1 MISLPSLARLRPLF
15 RACTNACMKESVFYS
30 FPWRSWAP
38 ATTFAHLDATTVISR
53 GLAAKV
59 PLCMQ
64 RDAQPL
70 IYLRIIW
77 PSDLGIPEGFEF
89 VDLKCAGIPT
99 SSGYTYFA
107 YNKDHTFWVAGWVVP
122 LLWYNTKRDSH
133 LGTQT
138 WQQYSERSC

>member
-1 MISLPSLARLRPLF
+1 MLRPSYLEDWLP
-15 RACTNACMKESVFYS
+15 K
-30 FPWRSWAP
+30 
-38 ATTFAHLDATTVISR
+38 
-53 GLAAKV
+53 
-59 PLCMQ
+59 

-138 WQQYSERSC
+138 WQQYSERIWDREGLKQLIA